1 MQLYNKTSV
10 NVSRLV
16 TKSYSTSFSIATSLF
31 EKEMRDAIYSIYG
44 FVRFADEI
52 VDTFHD
58 FDKKY
63 LLEKFESDYYD
74 AVKQGISLNPVLQ
87 SFQQTVKKFS
97 ISDEHIQAFLTSMKY
112 DLYKNDYSNKVTADN
127 YIYGSADVVGLMCLK
142 VFCNGDVNL
151 YNELEFP
158 ARKLGSAF
166 QKVNFLRDLKNDM
179 ENLDRRY
186 FPEFQ
191 QGMFDEKNKL
201 AIIQDIEKDFNSAF
215 VGIKKLPKRSKLAV
229 LIAYYYY
236 MSLLK
241 KIKKTQA
248 NRILESRISVSN
260 FKKMLLLL
268 KAMFVYKL
276 RLI

>member
-1 MQLYNKTSV
+1 MQLYFKTTYNISK
-10 NVSRLV
+10 LI

-31 EKEMRDAIYSIYG
+31 EKEMSDAIYSIYG
-44 FVRFADEI
+44 FMRFADEI

-74 AVKQGISLNPVLQ
+74 AVKQGISLNPVLH
-87 SFQQTVKKFS
+87 SFQQTVKKYS

-112 DLYKNDYSNKVTADN
+112 DLFKNEYNDKTAADN
-127 YIYGSADVVGLMCLK
+127 YIYGSADVVALMCLK
-142 VFCNGDVNL
+142 VFCNGDDKL
-151 YNELEFP
+151 YQELEFS

-166 QKVNFLRDLKNDM
+166 QKVNFLRDLKNDI
-179 ENLDRRY
+179 EILDRRY
-186 FPEFQ
+186 FPELQ
-191 QGMFDEKNKL
+191 QDRFGEKNKL
-201 AIIQDIEKDFNSAF
+201 VVIKDIENDFSSAF

-241 KIKKTQA
+241 KIKKTRA
-248 NRILESRISVSN
+248 ERILESRISVSN

>member
-1 MQLYNKTSV
+1 MQLYFKTTYNISKLIT
-10 NVSRLV
+10 R
-16 TKSYSTSFSIATSLF
+16 SYSTSFSIATSLF
-31 EKEMRDAIYSIYG
+31 EKEMRDAIYAIYG

-52 VDTFHD
+52 VDSFHD
-58 FDKKY
+58 YDKKY

-87 SFQQTVKKFS
+87 SFQQTVKKYN
-97 ISDEHIQAFLTSMKY
+97 ISDEHIQAFLTSMKQ
-112 DLYKNDYSNKVTADN
+112 DLVKNEYKDKAEADN

-142 VFCNGDVNL
+142 VFCNGDDKL
-151 YNELEFP
+151 YQELEFP

-166 QKVNFLRDLKNDM
+166 QKVNFLRDLKNDI
-179 ENLDRRY
+179 EILDRRY
-186 FPEFQ
+186 FPEIQ
-191 QGMFDEKNKL
+191 QRMFDEKNKL
-201 AIIQDIEKDFNSAF
+201 IVIQDIENDFNAAF
-215 VGIKKLPKRSKLAV
+215 VGVKKLPKRSKLAV

-248 NRILESRISVSN
+248 DRILESRISISN
-260 FKKMLLLL
+260 FKKMFLLL
-268 KAMFVYKL
+268 KAMFIYKL

>member
-1 MQLYNKTSV
+1 
-10 NVSRLV
+10 
-16 TKSYSTSFSIATSLF
+16 
-31 EKEMRDAIYSIYG
+31 MRNAIYSIYG

-52 VDTFHD
+52 VDTFHN

-74 AVKQGISLNPVLQ
+74 AVKQGISLNPILQ
-87 SFQQTVKKFS
+87 SFQQTVKKYS

-112 DLYKNDYSNKVTADN
+112 DLVKNEYNDKAAADN

-142 VFCNGDVNL
+142 VFCDGDDKL
-151 YNELEFP
+151 YHELEFS

-166 QKVNFLRDLKNDM
+166 QKVNFLRDLKNDI
-179 ENLDRRY
+179 EILDRRY
-186 FPEFQ
+186 FPELQ
-191 QGMFDEKNKL
+191 QKRFDEKNKL
-201 AIIQDIEKDFNSAF
+201 VVIKDIENDFSSAF
-215 VGIKKLPKRSKLAV
+215 IGIKKLPKRSKLAV

-236 MSLLK
+236 LSLLK
-241 KIKKTQA
+241 KIKNTQA
-248 NRILESRISVSN
+248 DRILESRISVSN

>member
-1 MQLYNKTSV
+1 MKLYNSTSV

-16 TKSYSTSFSIATSLF
+16 TKNYSTSFSIATSLF

-74 AVKQGISLNPVLQ
+74 AVKQGISLNPILQ
-87 SFQQTVKKFS
+87 SFQQTVKKYN
-97 ISDEHIQAFLTSMKY
+97 ISDEHIQAFLTSMKQ
-112 DLYKNDYSNKVTADN
+112 DLVKNDYKEKTEAIE

-142 VFCNGDVNL
+142 VFCNGDDKL
-151 YNELEFP
+151 YHELEFP

-166 QKVNFLRDLKNDM
+166 QKVNFLRDLKNDI
-179 ENLDRRY
+179 EILDRRY
-186 FPEFQ
+186 FPEIQ
-191 QGMFDEKNKL
+191 QDKFDEKSKL
-201 AIIQDIEKDFNSAF
+201 VVIQDIETDFNAAF

-241 KIKKTQA
+241 KIKNLQA
-248 NRILESRISVSN
+248 DRILKSRISISD
-260 FKKMLLLL
+260 FKKMILLL
-268 KAMFVYKL
+268 KAMIIYKL